1 MEYCK
6 RIKKP
11 FQNLKA
17 APNDKASKLPEGF
30 KHSQH
35 HLTTTDTEVIGNTL
49 KNLNIVDQK
58 YLLYQP
64 VDSQIDYLEK
74 KKKEIFQKSFKQL
87 GDMYFP
93 FI

>member
-11 FQNLKA
+11 FQSLKR
-17 APNDKASKLPEGF
+17 KEKVSGLPEGF
-30 KHSQH
+30 KQSQH

-49 KNLNIVDQK
+49 KSLNTVEEK

-64 VDSQIDYLEK
+64 VDSQVDYLEK
-74 KKKEIFQKSFKQL
+74 KKKEI
-87 GDMYFP
+87 Y
-93 FI
+93 